1 MTSHQEAYGG
11 IYSNNKGYLMP
22 TGIVQNIFRD
32 HYDGYKEHNFVSSRE
47 HKAASNI
54 ITCRTSQQG
63 YHIDECPNG
72 HHKVILYNS
81 CKHRGCP
88 QCGLTE
94 TEIWLQ
100 RRKQQAL
107 ACSYYQVVFTIDHE
121 LHIFW
126 RWIIYKSAIFSCL
139 ALFERAPWI
148 RKMAGRLPRRYRC
161 ISKLGR

>member
-63 YHIDECPNG
+63 YHIDECPTDT
-72 HHKVILYNS
+72 IRL
-81 CKHRGCP
+81 
-88 QCGLTE
+88 
-94 TEIWLQ
+94 
-100 RRKQQAL
+100 
-107 ACSYYQVVFTIDHE
+107 SYTI
-121 LHIFW
+121 
-126 RWIIYKSAIFSCL
+126 
-139 ALFERAPWI
+139 RASI
-148 RKMAGRLPRRYRC
+148 VAAHNAV
-161 ISKLGR
+161 